1 MRYHGFLIVRDED
14 DIIGQCL
21 EHLLRWC
28 DNIFVLDTG
37 SGDQTWEIVQDYAGR
52 DERVVPFRKQRMKF
66 FIGLR
71 GWMLEEY
78 RDRIE
83 DGDWI
88 ARLDADE
95 FYLVTPPEFV
105 RTEVDDHEGVIHYG
119 IYYFR
124 LTDRDVSAW
133 EEGRET
139 EASREQH
146 IMERRRYYQIGQ
158 YSEPRLF
165 RYRRTMRW
173 PPWCSSPLL
182 GGLIA
187 RKRIP
192 LLHYPHRDPAQMRKR
207 VRLRAEQ
214 KKYRSHEAFHWS
226 VDDWRKEVV
235 STAEFADTSSA
246 SSVHELGQLHYWK
259 PGTRLPLI
267 PDTADHMDQPMKRLA
282 KRLAYGTCIKMLDRF
297 QPRCP
302 DHYEPP
308 LLEEADG

>member
-1 MRYHGFLIVRDED
+1 MRFHGFLVVRDED

-21 EHLLRWC
+21 EHLTSWC
-28 DNIFVLDTG
+28 DNVFVLDTG
-37 SGDQTWEIVQDYAGR
+37 STDKTWEIVNEIARR
-52 DERVVPFRKQRMKF
+52 DERVVPFRKERIKF

-71 GWMLEEY
+71 GWMLEHY

-83 DGDWI
+83 DEDWI

-95 FYLVTPPEFV
+95 FYPVAPPQFV
-105 RTEVDDHEGVIHYG
+105 QTRVARHEGVVHYG

-124 LTDRDVSAW
+124 LTDADVTAW
-133 EEGRET
+133 EDGGET
-139 EASREQH
+139 EASRERH
-146 IMERRRYYQIGQ
+146 IMERRRYFQIGQ

-187 RKRIP
+187 RNRIP
-192 LLHYPHRDPAQMRKR
+192 LLHYPHRDPEQMRKR
-207 VRLRAEQ
+207 VQLRAEQ

-226 VDDWRKEVV
+226 VDDWLKEVV
-235 STAEFADTSSA
+235 STADLADTSSA
-246 SSVHELGQLHYWK
+246 GDVHQLGQLHYWE
-259 PGTRLPLI
+259 PGTELPAI
-267 PDTADHMDQPMKRLA
+267 PDSNGHLDPLLKRMA
-282 KRLAYGTCIKMLDRF
+282 KRLVYGTCVSVLDRF

-302 DHYEPP
+302 ADYEP
-308 LLEEADG
+308 EKSDT